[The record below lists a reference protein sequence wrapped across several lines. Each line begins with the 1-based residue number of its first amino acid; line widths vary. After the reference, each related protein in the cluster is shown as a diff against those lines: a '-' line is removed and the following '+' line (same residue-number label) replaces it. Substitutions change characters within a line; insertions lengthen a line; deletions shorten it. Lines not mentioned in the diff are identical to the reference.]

1 MSNVEHQRVRR
12 AERMLLAVGLFGAL
26 LAGCSRAA
34 TVEVRASGSL
44 PPAPPPSAAGPAE
57 SFQGAVASID
67 PVTNELVVNVQ
78 IVWAPVI
85 KADRHERRVAV
96 GPQTRWQPAATGLDL
111 LRVGDE
117 VQVEA
122 VSRPDGTWEAR
133 QVQLF
138 DID

>member
-1 MSNVEHQRVRR
+1 MSNVDHRRVRR
-12 AERMLLAVGLFGAL
+12 GQRMLVAVGLSAVL
-26 LAGCSRAA
+26 LAGCGRAS
-34 TVEVRASGSL
+34 TVEVSASGSL
-44 PPAPPPSAAGPAE
+44 PPAPPSTAGGPTE